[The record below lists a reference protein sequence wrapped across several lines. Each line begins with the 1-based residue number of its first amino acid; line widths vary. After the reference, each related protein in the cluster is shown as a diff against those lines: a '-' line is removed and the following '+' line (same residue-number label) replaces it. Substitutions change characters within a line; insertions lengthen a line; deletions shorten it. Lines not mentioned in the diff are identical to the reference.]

1 MKRLDKAAEAIARS
15 ILHCDSMRVISHN
28 DADGITSAG
37 LICSALL
44 RAGIPFQ
51 ATLCNRLD
59 ESVLAGLEGT
69 SYIERVAVNSPANIR
84 KTRQAIAK
92 GFQHQLK
99 KTGFSMVEI
108 LSPCPTNW
116 KMAAAES
123 CRWIDEVMTRQYPL
137 GVIKETK
144 C

>member
-1 MKRLDKAAEAIARS
+1 MAPTTLLGQKTT
-15 ILHCDSMRVISHN
+15 
-28 DADGITSAG
+28 TSPAG
-37 LICSALL
+37 RNHLL
-44 RAGIPFQ
+44 QGYPLKFS
-51 ATLCNRLD
+51 
-59 ESVLAGLEGT
+59 EVLAGLEGT

-84 KTRQAIAK
+84 KTKQAIAK

-123 CRWIDEVMTRQYPL
+123 CRWIDDVMTRQYPL